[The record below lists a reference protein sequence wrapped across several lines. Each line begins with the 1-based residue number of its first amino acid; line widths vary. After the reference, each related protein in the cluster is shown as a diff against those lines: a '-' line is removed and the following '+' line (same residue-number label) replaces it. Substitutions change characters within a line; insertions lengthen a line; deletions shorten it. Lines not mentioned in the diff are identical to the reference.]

1 MVHMSH
7 KQIYLNDFHRQ
18 NSENCLADQKALK
31 NKQLTVENVIEQSKK
46 QGRTLKRI
54 GE

>member
-1 MVHMSH
+1 MSH
-7 KQIYLNDFHRQ
+7 KQVYLNDFHQQ

-31 NKQLTVENVIEQSKK
+31 NKQLTVEDVIEQSKK
-46 QGRTLKRI
+46 QGRTIKKI

>member
-1 MVHMSH
+1 M
-7 KQIYLNDFHRQ
+7 
-18 NSENCLADQKALK
+18 ADQKALK